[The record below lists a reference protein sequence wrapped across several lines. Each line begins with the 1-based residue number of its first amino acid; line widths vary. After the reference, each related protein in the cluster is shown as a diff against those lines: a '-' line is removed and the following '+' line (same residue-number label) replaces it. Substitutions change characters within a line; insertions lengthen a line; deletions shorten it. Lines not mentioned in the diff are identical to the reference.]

1 MSLKNKYFRMRNI
14 AKIYPMLAFTILLFQ
29 LMSVSTANALEE
41 LSSEDLASHCA
52 LRADPEDVNGQYF
65 VRYIQGF
72 IDGAIATDA
81 RLMLNAEKTISGNE
95 TYADRAILTRMPVCL
110 NCFRVKNEPAMLDV
124 YQSLLNNYPCTQ

>member
-14 AKIYPMLAFTILLFQ
+14 AKIYSKLAFTIFLLQ

-41 LSSEDLASHCA
+41 LSSEELASHCA
-52 LRADPEDVNGQYF
+52 LRADPEDVSGQYF

-81 RLMLNAEKTISGNE
+81 QLMLNAEKTISGNE
-95 TYADRAILTRMPVCL
+95 AYVDRPIRTRMPVRVER
-110 NCFRVKNEPAMLDV
+110 FRDKNEPAMLDV